1 MTAIAKL
8 ENNLITEFKFST
20 NIAEVNPDNVHIV
33 NVNEPAV
40 TATEVNKESIRA
52 SIRRPINNP
61 FGLSILN
68 KVTIDIGDTA
78 FLPITEANDTARDNP
93 YCRQLSA
100 SAKESISVRPAAERS
115 GQTSF
120 FGNL

>member
-1 MTAIAKL
+1 MIAIAKL
-8 ENNLITEFKFST
+8 KNNLITEFKFST
-20 NIAEVNPDNVHIV
+20 NIAEVSTDNVHII

-40 TATEVNKESIRA
+40 TATESNKESIRA

-61 FGLSILN
+61 FGLSITN
-68 KVTIDIGDTA
+68 KTTISIGDATV
-78 FLPITEANDTARDNP
+78 LPITEANDTSRDSP

-100 SAKESISVRPAAERS
+100 SAKESISVRPAAHRA
-115 GQTSF
+115 GQVSF

>member
-8 ENNLITEFKFST
+8 ENNLITEFKFSA
-20 NIAEVNPDNVHIV
+20 NIAEVNPDNVHII

-40 TATEVNKESIRA
+40 TATEANKESIRA

-61 FGLSILN
+61 FGLSIIN
-68 KVTIDIGDTA
+68 KTTISIGDTTV
-78 FLPITEANDTARDNP
+78 LPITEANDTARDNP
-93 YCRQLSA
+93 YCRQLSE
-100 SAKESISVRPAAERS
+100 SAKESISVRPAAHRA